1 MVLASFDSARY
12 KVSVL
17 CQRRPTML
25 EELQERVT
33 ELEIRFSHQTQLLDE
48 LNEVL
53 TDCNQRIDRLSKENQ
68 RLRETVSTL
77 APSLEESPDE

>member
-1 MVLASFDSARY
+1 
-12 KVSVL
+12 
-17 CQRRPTML
+17 ML
-25 EELQERVT
+25 EELQNRMT
-33 ELEIRFSHQTQLLDE
+33 ELEIRFSHQSQLLDE

-68 RLRETVSTL
+68 HLRETVSTL

>member
-1 MVLASFDSARY
+1 
-12 KVSVL
+12 
-17 CQRRPTML
+17 ML
-25 EELQERVT
+25 EELQNRMT
-33 ELEIRFSHQTQLLDE
+33 ELEIRFSHQSQLLDE

>member
-1 MVLASFDSARY
+1 
-12 KVSVL
+12 
-17 CQRRPTML
+17 ML

-77 APSLEESPDE
+77 APALEESPDE

>member
-1 MVLASFDSARY
+1 
-12 KVSVL
+12 
-17 CQRRPTML
+17 ML

-53 TDCNQRIDRLSKENQ
+53 TDCNQRIDRLREENQ